1 MPLPIPENSD
11 PFRRLEA
18 IMEALLSPKGCPW
31 DQKQDHKSLKPYV
44 IEESYEVCEAIDD
57 GNMEELR
64 GELGDLGL
72 QIVFHA
78 ALAKRAGHFTVD
90 DVYAGICEK
99 LIRRHPHVF
108 GDGSADDAGQVVKN
122 WEAIKK
128 QERAEK
134 NADAEQPPS
143 ALAGIPAALP
153 ALQRAYRLQAKA
165 ARVGF
170 DWNETAPVL
179 DKIREEFDEV
189 EAEIRA
195 CDAAESTP
203 ESDAPAAREK
213 LAGEIGDLLFA
224 IVNLARFLHIEPEQA
239 LQQTNRK
246 FQKRFEFIEE
256 ALHAQGREPADSDLE
271 EMDALWEKAK
281 REMRG

>member
-1 MPLPIPENSD
+1 MLAHPEVVSTSRRTGRAELDEHAQGVNASEID
-11 PFRRLEA
+11 ARLE
-18 IMEALLSPKGCPW
+18 MRDRDYGW
-31 DQKQDHKSLKPYV
+31 
-44 IEESYEVCEAIDD
+44 
-57 GNMEELR
+57 
-64 GELGDLGL
+64 
-72 QIVFHA
+72 
-78 ALAKRAGHFTVD
+78 T
-90 DVYAGICEK
+90 
-99 LIRRHPHVF
+99 
-108 GDGSADDAGQVVKN
+108 
-122 WEAIKK
+122 
-128 QERAEK
+128 AEM
-134 NADAEQPPS
+134 
-143 ALAGIPAALP
+143 
-153 ALQRAYRLQAKA
+153 QAKA

-256 ALHAQGREPADSDLE
+256 ALHAQGREPADSNLE